1 MGMHCESQPWH
12 GLEASSIPTQD
23 TLCQF
28 VFQTGMLFSFTPCG
42 PVEPERT
49 FTLVLVGV
57 HAYIWRRGMDARN
70 ASITSLISKLPS
82 CCLCSVPKSFE
93 EMGIAKVCQ
102 VRCASSRVY
111 SFPSNNRGL
120 RVSTFVFLQSIVSPL
135 GTWTR
140 IRL

>member
-12 GLEASSIPTQD
+12 GLEAGSIPTQD

-42 PVEPERT
+42 PVELEWT

-70 ASITSLISKLPS
+70 ASITSPISKLPS
-82 CCLCSVPKSFE
+82 CCLCSVPESFE
-93 EMGIAKVCQ
+93 KLVLRKSARRVVHHLESIRSRPTTVGSGSA
-102 VRCASSRVY
+102 RLSSCKA
-111 SFPSNNRGL
+111 L
-120 RVSTFVFLQSIVSPL
+120 
-135 GTWTR
+135 
-140 IRL
+140 